1 MKRPTPPDARG
12 VGKKSKTYPCMQGKD
27 PFSFEFVILVSVTPT
42 KSNWKSSSSSSNF
55 PNLHGMMLTTL
66 LWQTEKLD

>member
-42 KSNWKSSSSSSNF
+42 KSN
-55 PNLHGMMLTTL
+55 
-66 LWQTEKLD
+66 